1 MALAQ
6 QSPVDI
12 AEYTFA
18 AIGDGNSGGNS
29 ALTFDYANAADRI
42 ANTGDFVR
50 VRYDNGASIRIDGD
64 EYRLEYRLMEAHFH
78 APGEHAVQG
87 EHFALET
94 HLVHFDESGNI
105 AVVGVL
111 YRLGKANETLQ
122 AVIDNAPGQGE
133 NDAVP
138 SSPLA
143 ARAFL
148 PESRHE
154 GLGYYAYIG
163 SLTTPPY
170 TEGVRW
176 FVLSDVLE
184 VSEAQARQIAALTG
198 GCANNRELQPL
209 NGRRITAFMPCC
221 RAD

>member
-1 MALAQ
+1 MTLSQ

-12 AEYTFA
+12 VGYTFA
-18 AIGDGNSGGNS
+18 GKGVGKGAGNS
-29 ALTFDYANAADRI
+29 ALTFDYANTADRI

-50 VRYDNGASIRIDGD
+50 VRYDNGAAIRIDGD
-64 EYRLEYRLMEAHFH
+64 EYRLIEAHFH

-87 EHFALET
+87 EEFALET

-111 YRLGKANETLQ
+111 YRLGKANATLQ
-122 AVIDNAPGQGE
+122 AVIDSAPQQDEG
-133 NDAVP
+133 DAVP
-138 SSPLA
+138 LSSPA

-148 PESRHE
+148 PESQPEGRPEGRPE
-154 GLGYYAYIG
+154 GLGYYSYIG
-163 SLTTPPY
+163 SLTTTPY

-184 VSEAQARQIAALTG
+184 VSAAQVRHIAALTG
-198 GCANNRELQPL
+198 GCANNRALQPL
-209 NGRRITAFMPCC
+209 NGRQITAFSPG
-221 RAD
+221 

>member
-1 MALAQ
+1 MALTQ

-12 AEYTFA
+12 VEYTFA
-18 AIGDGNSGGNS
+18 GKGDGNDNGNS
-29 ALTFDYANAADRI
+29 ALTFDYANAANRI

-50 VRYDNGASIRIDGD
+50 VRYDNGAAIRIDGD

-78 APGEHAVQG
+78 APGEHAVRG

-133 NDAVP
+133 GDTVP

-143 ARAFL
+143 ACAFL
-148 PESRHE
+148 PASR
-154 GLGYYAYIG
+154 GYYAYIG

-176 FVLSDVLE
+176 FVLSDMLE
-184 VSEAQARQIAALTG
+184 VSAEQAKQLTALTG

-209 NGRRITAFMPCC
+209 NGRQITAFMPCC